1 MMQESSNGWADN
13 ALAWIA
19 HEPGSKNIPSS
30 SISSDIQNFVQLLL
44 LWSYF
49 EPAIWFG
56 NQDKKYKTTKQYS
69 SIVMITNLY

>member
-1 MMQESSNGWADN
+1 MNRAR
-13 ALAWIA
+13 
-19 HEPGSKNIPSS
+19 KNLPTS